1 LENKAKR
8 TYKPRAKK
16 AASKPRKKRQ
26 PKAPVANL
34 PEPIDIAAARPAPE
48 PKTEG
53 NLLSGLGSLFQP
65 QPSSTES
72 GILLNG
78 SPVDSSHPEDPLP
91 PESERIL
98 AGVPET
104 IGDDQGDAAPG
115 PVEVPDADPIAAL
128 MAQVA
133 FEPQDVQDVI
143 EEFFDWM
150 AERFQSDHWKLTE
163 RQSRMLGRPAAQL
176 ANSLWQK
183 MQSYVPDI
191 LSKWCEETPG
201 AMAFIVACGI
211 VVVPKVST
219 QLALSRE
226 RAKAQAP
233 NVPKPQPISAAVPNV
248 PKSVP
253 RVNWQPEGEK
263 TN

>member
-1 LENKAKR
+1 MESKPKR
-8 TYKPRAKK
+8 TYKARAKK
-16 AASKPRKKRQ
+16 NPSKARKKRQ
-26 PKAPVANL
+26 PKAQAANL
-34 PEPIDIAAARPAPE
+34 PEPIDIAAARPVSQ
-48 PKTEG
+48 PKTEQEG

-72 GILLNG
+72 ETLLTG
-78 SPVDSSHPEDPLP
+78 SQAEPLP

-98 AGVPET
+98 ASVPKT
-104 IGDDQGDAAPG
+104 IGDDPGADAPG

-143 EEFFDWM
+143 EEFFDFL
-150 AERFQSDHWKLTE
+150 AERFQSEHWKLTE

-176 ANSLWQK
+176 ANSIWRK
-183 MQSYVPDI
+183 MQSYIPDI
-191 LSKWCEETPG
+191 LSKWCEDTPG
-201 AMAFIVACGI
+201 ATAFILACGI
-211 VVVPKVST
+211 VIVPKVST

-226 RAKAQAP
+226 RAKEKAQRVP
-233 NVPKPQPISAAVPNV
+233 NPQPVPITIPTVPNV

-253 RVNWQPEGEK
+253 HVNLNPEVK
-263 TN
+263 PQ